1 MKLSTRLSPRNRVT
15 YYKNIVFFIA
25 VFSLSSCANMSE
37 QQRMYAEATGIG
49 TGLGAGIGAVACSD
63 NRAACAAGGGVIGGA
78 LGYGIGIW
86 QANDIGQRDQKNVHT
101 EKVTNNLQQQNARIS
116 DYNYQLGRQISQY
129 EQGIRRGRHDR
140 KGVKMNLITAQNE
153 RNKLQSVV
161 AGERRK
167 MARMSNSDQRRSC
180 QNQLRKLEREMQQ
193 LNRSISKLQ
202 SLNGYGRA
210 G

>member
-1 MKLSTRLSPRNRVT
+1 M
-15 YYKNIVFFIA
+15 
-25 VFSLSSCANMSE
+25 
-37 QQRMYAEATGIG
+37 
-49 TGLGAGIGAVACSD
+49 
-63 NRAACAAGGGVIGGA
+63 
-78 LGYGIGIW
+78 
-86 QANDIGQRDQKNVHT
+86 
-101 EKVTNNLQQQNARIS
+101 
-116 DYNYQLGRQISQY
+116 
-129 EQGIRRGRHDR
+129 
-140 KGVKMNLITAQNE
+140 ITAQNE
-153 RNKLQSVV
+153 CKKLQSVV